1 MVSDHVQSVGQWPL
15 SGGSSKAVHATGS
28 TGFRTQIQH
37 CVGNAGEFNR
47 AVIALKTIV
56 QTEGLVG
63 LFAGYR
69 SFLLR
74 DLPFDA
80 IEFFAY
86 EQLKVTYSKSLKDR
100 RPLNPAETSVIGE
113 RALSAITGCML
124 LHGALLTLMSC
135 GCWADRHLNVT
146 CLKGAHSSS
155 GTGSR
160 LRKSIS
166 SLGINLTLSSFSSR
180 STYAHDDG

>member
-1 MVSDHVQSVGQWPL
+1 MV
-15 SGGSSKAVHATGS
+15 GSIDKQTLNEQGCFEGKEGMSSS
-28 TGFRTQIQH
+28 TSREYIGTFAIEQNGLLGH
-37 CVGNAGEFNR
+37 AGEFNR
-47 AVIALKTIV
+47 AVIALRTIV

-113 RALSAITGCML
+113 RFANLISASAPSRREAKAVHFPQAVFLEIL
-124 LHGALLTLMSC
+124 LVKLIVLPAE
-135 GCWADRHLNVT
+135 
-146 CLKGAHSSS
+146 
-155 GTGSR
+155 
-160 LRKSIS
+160 
-166 SLGINLTLSSFSSR
+166 
-180 STYAHDDG
+180 